1 MSNSVQVASHPQ
13 LKKSLQGRLFL
24 FAALFG
30 FLFCAALT
38 LAPMARNH
46 GWSGEVNWEPWIGFT
61 IWVVCYGVVQKFSS
75 SWLHNADP
83 YILPI
88 VYLLIGWGSLTIWRL
103 SPAFGLRQSMWIVIG
118 SLALLAVLRI
128 PRLMELLSKYRYI
141 WLGLC
146 FLLVGFTLLP
156 GFLSASSQPSLW
168 ITVGSI
174 NIQPSEPLKLFLMV
188 YLAAYYSDRLSISPR
203 SWALILPSLVIIL
216 ISTLLLI
223 LQKDLGTATLILML
237 YTFVL
242 YTISRK
248 RRVLLIAVIILI
260 LASVAGFFTIDV
272 IRLRFEAWLNPWLDP
287 TARSYQIVQSIIA
300 LAAGGFFGTGPGM
313 GAPSLVP
320 VAISDFIF
328 PSIVE
333 ETGLLGGAGL
343 LVLVFILFSRS
354 IQAARKADSPFTSL
368 LAGGLGMLL
377 AFQSLLIIGG
387 NIRLIPLTGVTLPF
401 VSYGGSSLLI
411 CMIAAGLI
419 LRISDQTPKSLLSVP
434 LADAL
439 RLNVMPL
446 VIIVFSTAL
455 ILLPVW
461 TVITRTNLLERGDNL
476 RRALTDSYVM
486 RGTIYDREDKPINST
501 IGTTGSYQRV
511 YHYPALANTIG
522 YDQPLYGLAGV
533 EASLDP
539 TLRGSVGYP
548 AYQLWWTGLLT
559 SQTPP
564 GLDIRT
570 SIDLDLQ
577 QKLDY
582 SLQAKQGAGVILNAQ
597 SGEILVISSQPGF
610 NPSTLEQDWD
620 NLVKDAGKPLLN
632 RAVNGQYPVG
642 TTTALFL
649 YAQSIENNL
658 DLTGFN
664 PGKVPFQGKSV
675 NCSLD
680 VPDNTTDIKQMLKAS
695 CPQIS
700 LITARNLGKTGLLQ
714 AFSRYGFYTIPNLP
728 LVANKLTPPTEIINL
743 KTAAVGQE
751 NLAVTPL
758 QMALAAAAFS
768 SGGSIPSPKLVLS
781 TKNAAGQW
789 KLQIPT
795 DANAQVFSP
804 STTQDIQNLTRMD
817 DLPVWGVV
825 GKSLNGANKT
835 VTWFVGGTTH
845 EWSGSPM
852 VVVYAL
858 EEDNPSLALDM
869 GRTTLALLVTR

>member
-287 TARSYQIVQSIIA
+287 TASNRSSPWLPADSSAPARGWAHPLWCRWPSLISSSPRSWKKPVCW
-300 LAAGGFFGTGPGM
+300 AAPACWCWSSSCSA
-313 GAPSLVP
+313 APSKPHARQIRPLHHCWPADWVCCW
-320 VAISDFIF
+320 
-328 PSIVE
+328 
-333 ETGLLGGAGL
+333 
-343 LVLVFILFSRS
+343 LF
-354 IQAARKADSPFTSL
+354 
-368 LAGGLGMLL
+368 
-377 AFQSLLIIGG
+377 
-387 NIRLIPLTGVTLPF
+387 
-401 VSYGGSSLLI
+401 
-411 CMIAAGLI
+411 
-419 LRISDQTPKSLLSVP
+419 
-434 LADAL
+434 
-439 RLNVMPL
+439 
-446 VIIVFSTAL
+446 
-455 ILLPVW
+455 
-461 TVITRTNLLERGDNL
+461 
-476 RRALTDSYVM
+476 RA
-486 RGTIYDREDKPINST
+486 
-501 IGTTGSYQRV
+501 
-511 YHYPALANTIG
+511 
-522 YDQPLYGLAGV
+522 
-533 EASLDP
+533 
-539 TLRGSVGYP
+539 
-548 AYQLWWTGLLT
+548 
-559 SQTPP
+559 
-564 GLDIRT
+564 
-570 SIDLDLQ
+570 
-577 QKLDY
+577 
-582 SLQAKQGAGVILNAQ
+582 
-597 SGEILVISSQPGF
+597 
-610 NPSTLEQDWD
+610 
-620 NLVKDAGKPLLN
+620 
-632 RAVNGQYPVG
+632 
-642 TTTALFL
+642 
-649 YAQSIENNL
+649 
-658 DLTGFN
+658 
-664 PGKVPFQGKSV
+664 
-675 NCSLD
+675 C
-680 VPDNTTDIKQMLKAS
+680 
-695 CPQIS
+695 
-700 LITARNLGKTGLLQ
+700 
-714 AFSRYGFYTIPNLP
+714 
-728 LVANKLTPPTEIINL
+728 
-743 KTAAVGQE
+743 
-751 NLAVTPL
+751 
-758 QMALAAAAFS
+758 
-768 SGGSIPSPKLVLS
+768 
-781 TKNAAGQW
+781 
-789 KLQIPT
+789 
-795 DANAQVFSP
+795 
-804 STTQDIQNLTRMD
+804 
-817 DLPVWGVV
+817 
-825 GKSLNGANKT
+825 
-835 VTWFVGGTTH
+835 
-845 EWSGSPM
+845 
-852 VVVYAL
+852 
-858 EEDNPSLALDM
+858 
-869 GRTTLALLVTR
+869 